1 MMQSIRLNFYNF
13 IFKKNIFSFEYNILN
28 IERRFFMENKES
40 IKSTY
45 FLVFILGIIET
56 VLAFFGGPL
65 VGIAVLIIALSLR
78 SKLINAGEPVTN
90 GVKLILIASGIHIA
104 SLLLWIF
111 NFIMG
116 FLAIAGIFVFFTS
129 LLYLLIVF
137 GVFITLI
144 VACIFIYQEYS
155 AIK

>member
-1 MMQSIRLNFYNF
+1 MKRKDKIIWSGFVTF
-13 IFKKNIFSFEYNILN
+13 ILGIFTLIFSINFATNWY
-28 IERRFFMENKES
+28 KES

-45 FLVFILGIIET
+45 FIVFILGIIET

>member
-1 MMQSIRLNFYNF
+1 
-13 IFKKNIFSFEYNILN
+13 
-28 IERRFFMENKES
+28 MENKES

-45 FLVFILGIIET
+45 FIVFILGIIET

-137 GVFITLI
+137 GVFITLL

>member
-45 FLVFILGIIET
+45 FIVFILGIIET

>member
-45 FLVFILGIIET
+45 FIVFILGIIET

-129 LLYLLIVF
+129 LLCLLIVF

>member
-1 MMQSIRLNFYNF
+1 
-13 IFKKNIFSFEYNILN
+13 
-28 IERRFFMENKES
+28 MENKES

-45 FLVFILGIIET
+45 FIVFILGIIET

-90 GVKLILIASGIHIA
+90 GVKSSGIHIA

>member
-45 FLVFILGIIET
+45 FIVFILGIIET

-65 VGIAVLIIALSLR
+65 VGIAVLIIAISLR
-78 SKLINAGEPVTN
+78 SKLINAGEPVTK

-104 SLLLWIF
+104 SLLLWVF